1 MKHLLFPLFFLGVLH
16 ASTAQSVSNSNL
28 LNQTSG
34 LIENKGQLTDNKGT
48 FFQDSPPGYIPF
60 GFILKF
66 DENGNQ
72 LWGTG
77 IVGTTNPTG

>member
-1 MKHLLFPLFFLGVLH
+1 LEDIGIQKIILDNQGNIYCSGYSESTDFPL
-16 ASTAQSVSNSNL
+16 Q
-28 LNQTSG
+28 
-34 LIENKGQLTDNKGT
+34 DNGT